1 MFFKKFLPLIFSF
14 MFLVLISFS
23 DFFLKNVFSL
33 SIILILIVMFFSEV
47 MNTYLSEIIPASL
60 KFISKY
66 LSNSSKKKFNFIF
79 AIFSCFIWNFS
90 LYLPYKIFEI
100 FTVALIF
107 IPNFINKG
115 NNDKINNIFKILLIY
130 IALQFLDYFHLTH
143 ILDSKSK
150 IKYLLNTSEIID
162 FNKIFLSIFEAV
174 LYTKFYFLSL
184 QILDECINTTY
195 KDKVH
200 KEVELPD

>member
-1 MFFKKFLPLIFSF
+1 MVFKNFFI
-14 MFLVLISFS
+14 LV
-23 DFFLKNVFSL
+23 
-33 SIILILIVMFFSEV
+33 LIVMFFSEIT
-47 MNTYLSEIIPASL
+47 NTYMSEIIPASL

-66 LSNSSKKKFNFIF
+66 LSKRSKKTFNFIF
-79 AIFSCFIWNFS
+79 AIFSCFVWNFS

-150 IKYLLNTSEIID
+150 INYLLNTSEITD
-162 FNKIFLSIFEAV
+162 LNKIFLSVFEAS

-184 QILDECINTTY
+184 QILNECINTTY
-195 KDKVH
+195 KDKEH
-200 KEVELPD
+200 KEEEHPN